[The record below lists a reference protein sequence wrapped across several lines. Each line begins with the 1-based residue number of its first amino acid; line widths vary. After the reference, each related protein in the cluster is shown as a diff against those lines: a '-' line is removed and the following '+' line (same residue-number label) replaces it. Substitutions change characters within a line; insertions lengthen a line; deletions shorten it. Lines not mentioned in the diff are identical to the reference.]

1 MKFQVS
7 LLLISLTFSSLT
19 WAAHTVVN
27 ESVGQAGSHI
37 LTSREVQI
45 ASVIEHILYP
55 NKNETKLYE
64 MKPEDGRFPNE
75 VTALLLETIVSLEA
89 DSFNVGKISD
99 DELKIAVE
107 KVDKAAKG
115 KTYWDN
121 LDPSSAEIKKRIAQK
136 VLAKNF
142 IKFKTESLNGIITD
156 SDAQV
161 YYEKNKSKFG
171 SVPFLQVKEN
181 IRTFL
186 SQQQLQER
194 LRTWFEVI
202 KRKYKAR
209 NFLLEKKGQ

>member
-1 MKFQVS
+1 MKS
-7 LLLISLTFSSLT
+7 SALLLLIFLTISAPVL
-19 WAAHTVVN
+19 AAHLIVN

-55 NKNETKLYE
+55 NKDETKLYE
-64 MKPEDGRFPNE
+64 IKPEDGRFPNE
-75 VTALLLETIVSLEA
+75 VTSLLLETIVSLEA

-99 DELKIAVE
+99 DEMKVALEKVE
-107 KVDKAAKG
+107 KATKG
-115 KTYWDN
+115 KAYWDN
-121 LDPSSAEIKKRIAQK
+121 LDVSSTEEKKRIAQK

-156 SDAQV
+156 SDAQT
-161 YYEKNKSKFG
+161 YYEKNKAKFG
-171 SVPFLQVKEN
+171 SVPFPQVKEN

>member
-1 MKFQVS
+1 MRPS
-7 LLLISLTFSSLT
+7 ALLLLISLLSVPAL
-19 WAAHTVVN
+19 AAVVVVN

-55 NKNETKLYE
+55 GKEETKLYE
-64 MKPEDGRFPNE
+64 LKLDDPRFSNE

-99 DELKIAVE
+99 DEMKQALE
-107 KVDKAAKG
+107 KVDRATKG
-115 KTYWDN
+115 KSYWSG
-121 LDPSSAEIKKRIAQK
+121 LDVSVAEEKKRIAQK

-142 IKFKTESLNGIITD
+142 IKFKTESLNGIVTD
-156 SDAQV
+156 SDAQA

-171 SVPFLQVKEN
+171 SVPFSQVKEN

-194 LRTWFEVI
+194 LRSWFEVI